1 MCRSPWA
8 FLGPAVRRPF
18 PVPLGEGP
26 KFGLS
31 EGSAV
36 IGHSGAGWRL
46 WSEEVTEG
54 ILASGAGWKLVYLQ
68 RWGAYHLSG
77 HPFCLC
83 KYTFPKAL
91 ISLSLSSYL

>member
-1 MCRSPWA
+1 MRRLQRGFW
-8 FLGPAVRRPF
+8 LPA
-18 PVPLGEGP
+18 L
-26 KFGLS
+26 
-31 EGSAV
+31 
-36 IGHSGAGWRL
+36 AG
-46 WSEEVTEG
+46 
-54 ILASGAGWKLVYLQ
+54 KLVYLQ